1 MRTGDLIAIDRDR
14 RASVVFHLTG
24 SSADQLIGFDPA
36 LPAGRTLPQTSNR
49 PAVELLANADVE
61 PDADGDG
68 FGDETQ
74 DNCPT
79 IPNDQTTNPCAQ
91 TGQVAPTPGSGG
103 PAQADTGEPTS
114 GARVTVSRRHRR
126 RHRPHG
132 TTFHVPSADLG

>member
-1 MRTGDLIAIDRDR
+1 MGGSIGTALLNTIA
-14 RASVVFHLTG
+14 ASTSATYLAVHLAQAARHT
-24 SSADQLIGFDPA
+24 
-36 LPAGRTLPQTSNR
+36 AGRTLPQTSDR
-49 PAVELLANADVE
+49 AAVELLANADVE